1 MNFILRPF
9 QLSDVDSLAKHA
21 NNFKIAKFLTDAF
34 PHPYTV
40 DHAKAFIAMA
50 TQDDPVHI
58 FAIDVNGEAVGAIGL
73 HPQKDIMCKNA
84 ELGYWLSE
92 PYWGKG
98 IITEAIKQIVPI
110 GFSIFDI
117 TRIYARPYG
126 TNAASQRVLEKTGFK
141 LEARIE
147 KNIFKNGEF
156 LDELI
161 YAVRKQTD

>member
-9 QLSDVDSLAKHA
+9 QVSDVDSLVHHA

-84 ELGYWLSE
+84 ELGYWLAE
-92 PYWGKG
+92 PYWEKESLLKQSNKLFQLASAYL
-98 IITEAIKQIVPI
+98 ILQEFMQDLTEQMQLHSVYWKKRGSNSKQELKK
-110 GFSIFDI
+110 IF
-117 TRIYARPYG
+117 
-126 TNAASQRVLEKTGFK
+126 LKTANS
-141 LEARIE
+141 LM
-147 KNIFKNGEF
+147 N
-156 LDELI
+156 
-161 YAVRKQTD
+161 